1 MKRLKKKSTLG
12 LLIGIVLLIWGIV
25 FFQIVQMTVPTP
37 SKETVGLSEMSV
49 KTATPPALLLNYRD
63 PFRESAGTS
72 SGRKAEV
79 SLPLPQ
85 QTEVAEPP
93 PTFRWLGKISKG
105 VKDFL
110 LLATERGTRLIEL
123 NEQVEGYTVRRIYS
137 DSIVVVKKH
146 QAFVL
151 YK

>member
-1 MKRLKKKSTLG
+1 MKRLKKKGTLG

-25 FFQIVQMTVPTP
+25 FFQIVEMTVPAHN
-37 SKETVGLSEMSV
+37 KETAGS
-49 KTATPPALLLNYRD
+49 TAKSAEAMAPPALLLNYRD
-63 PFRESAGTS
+63 PFRESEGNS
-72 SGRKAEV
+72 SGKKEKV
-79 SLPLPQ
+79 SPPLPQ

-93 PTFRWLGKISKG
+93 PTFRWLGKIRKG

-110 LLATERGTRLIEL
+110 LLATERGTRLVEL
-123 NEQVEGYTVRRIYS
+123 NEQVEGYTVRRIYP